1 MIQLRLQVLNNVLR
15 KRICVICNVIC
26 NQISERVLEKFQNG
40 ENLFALSS
48 IRQVI

>member
-26 NQISERVLEKFQNG
+26 NQISERVLEKFQM
-40 ENLFALSS
+40 ERISLHCRPF
-48 IRQVI
+48 VK